1 MQDLSTDTV
10 SLLTDHPVPLAQP
23 DSQDHLIRM
32 HAAGLCARE
41 LTWPKYFPPT
51 NPDREMV
58 PAYDM
63 AGTVVAAPPS
73 SPFQPG
79 AEVYART
86 NYHLRAGCASD
97 YTIAVTSE
105 LALKPTNLNWTE
117 AAAVSLSALTA
128 WQALFVQAGLAADI
142 GGDSSSNRNAGKRLL
157 ITGASGGV
165 GVWVVQLARLAGLEV
180 VGTCG
185 PDNMALVRELG
196 ATEVINY
203 RTTGLADWASEEAG
217 RKVDVVIDCV
227 GGRTLQDCWACVKD
241 GGLLISIFQPPEEMK
256 PVDLAAKD
264 VKSLFFIMEPNGE
277 QLSKITALLEMGKCR
292 PVIDSVWKL
301 EDFEKAYARVDGGHA
316 KGKVVLRIKD

>member
-10 SLLTDHPVPLAQP
+10 SLLADHPVPVAQP

-51 NPDREMV
+51 NPDRELV
-58 PAYDM
+58 PAYDL

-97 YTIAVTSE
+97 YAIAVTSE
-105 LALKPTNLNWTE
+105 LALKPKNLSWTE
-117 AAAVSLSALTA
+117 AASVSLSALTA
-128 WQALFVQAGLAADI
+128 WQALFVQAGLAAEV
-142 GGDSSSNRNAGKRLL
+142 GGAASSNRNSGKRVL
-157 ITGASGGV
+157 ITAAAGGV

-180 VGTCG
+180 IGTCG
-185 PDNMALVRELG
+185 PDNMAFVRELG
-196 ATEVINY
+196 AMEVINY
-203 RTTGLADWASEEAG
+203 RTTKLTDWASEEAG

-227 GGRTLQDCWACVKD
+227 GGQTLEDCWACVRD
-241 GGLLISIFQPPEEMK
+241 GGVLISIFQPPDEKK
-256 PVDLAAKD
+256 PAGLIKD

-292 PVIDSVWKL
+292 PVLDSVWRLK
-301 EDFEKAYARVDGGHA
+301 DFEKAYARVDGGHA
-316 KGKVVLRIKD
+316 KGKVVLRISD